1 MRADKP
7 PSETESL
14 KKYIEKLERN
24 NETDK
29 NGKDLS
35 TVSPTTRWRYLKDLT
50 TRAQKALWFMKA
62 YSLTINSLEVE
73 ENNKKHTLNLS
84 DIFTHPT
91 LQAHTS
97 NQSDKYSTLPEKVEE
112 VQFLMDQFGVSDQF
126 YYHLTMVFNELP
138 IK

>member
-1 MRADKP
+1 LRADKL

-14 KKYIEKLERN
+14 KKYVEKLERN

-35 TVSPTTRWRYLKDLT
+35 TVSSTTRWRYLKDLT

-62 YSLTINSLEVE
+62 YSPTINSIEVE

-84 DIFTHPT
+84 DISTHPT
-91 LQAHTS
+91 LQAHTCTS
-97 NQSDKYSTLPEKVEE
+97 NQSDKYSTLP
-112 VQFLMDQFGVSDQF
+112 
-126 YYHLTMVFNELP
+126 
-138 IK
+138 